1 MFELRRFPGLWL
13 LLGYDQPLVQLPP
26 NICSALSRN
35 LSGTLGGNHA
45 AHSEEI
51 RISPQ
56 ISGSANNS
64 PTGFSLSVLNCNSHL
79 DFSQFSFGF
88 LGTKALQ
95 FPLQFFSLAQRTQKA
110 LAHER
115 MACRSNP
122 IERGRLRRR
131 QIEKISIYFPPSS
144 WFLLLEMGNSG
155 LNVRPAGWV
164 GGLSK

>member
-1 MFELRRFPGLWL
+1 M
-13 LLGYDQPLVQLPP
+13 YAV
-26 NICSALSRN
+26 LSRN
-35 LSGTLGGNHA
+35 LSATLGGNHA

-56 ISGSANNS
+56 ISGANNS
-64 PTGFSLSVLNCNSHL
+64 PTGFSLSVLNSVPLHFSHL

-88 LGTKALQ
+88 LGTQALQ

-110 LAHER
+110 SAHER

-131 QIEKISIYFPPSS
+131 RQIEKLVSIYFPPS
-144 WFLLLEMGNSG
+144 WFLWLEMGNSG

>member
-1 MFELRRFPGLWL
+1 MVTSWLRLRTLAPNMCCTEKKSILSRK
-13 LLGYDQPLVQLPP
+13 PLFRIAAPQYT
-26 NICSALSRN
+26 ALSRN
-35 LSGTLGGNHA
+35 PSATLGGNHA

-56 ISGSANNS
+56 ISGANNS
-64 PTGFSLSVLNCNSHL
+64 PTGFSLSVLNSVPLQFSHL

-88 LGTKALQ
+88 LGTQALQ

-122 IERGRLRRR
+122 IE
-131 QIEKISIYFPPSS
+131 Q
-144 WFLLLEMGNSG
+144 
-155 LNVRPAGWV
+155 
-164 GGLSK
+164 GG